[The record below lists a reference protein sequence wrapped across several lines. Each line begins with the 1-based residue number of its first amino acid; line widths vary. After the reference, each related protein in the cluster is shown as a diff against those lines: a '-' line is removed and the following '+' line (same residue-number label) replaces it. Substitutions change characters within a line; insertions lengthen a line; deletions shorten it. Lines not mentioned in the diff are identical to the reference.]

1 MNYLIIATV
10 CFSLSF
16 GLIKNQLAGLPSD
29 MVVELRLLLAALFF
43 LPFFKK
49 SAGNSELSKFPPPL
63 RGRVRVGGLQRDKK
77 DVFKV
82 PHNQSNVVG
91 LENPTYIPHQRLA
104 LTAIRYKKHL
114 VAAFIGVIQFGLM
127 YVFFLRAFKYLQGN
141 EIVLLTT
148 STPILV
154 AICSAF
160 FGQRFK
166 WIYLMCIILSVV
178 GAIIV
183 IWDNVSFNFLL
194 KGILL
199 MELSNLC
206 FALGQVLWREYIGG
220 SDITNTPH
228 PNPPPRGGR
237 EQHDSQ
243 LMSSAY
249 FAAAVFV
256 LPLAIINTNFATF
269 SLTTTQWLSIL
280 YLGVVPTGIGFWL
293 WNKGATL
300 VSSTTLAIMNN
311 LKIPMGILFAL
322 VIFHERINLANFALG
337 SIFILAGIILS
348 KKVTT
353 QAT

>member
-49 SAGNSELSKFPPPL
+49 SAGKTHF
-63 RGRVRVGGLQRDKK
+63 
-77 DVFKV
+77 
-82 PHNQSNVVG
+82 
-91 LENPTYIPHQRLA
+91 I
-104 LTAIRYKKHL
+104 
-114 VAAFIGVIQFGLM
+114 AAFIGIIQFGLM
-127 YVFFLRAFKYLQGN
+127 YVFFLRTFKYLQGN

-166 WIYLMCIILSVV
+166 WVYLMCIILSVV

-228 PNPPPRGGR
+228 PNPPPLTRSCGAAPTGLLASSSPGGSLCQGGR

-293 WNKGATL
+293 WNKGSTL

-348 KKVTT
+348 DRNHAKFEKHC
-353 QAT
+353 